1 MSVAHSWL
9 SPQLGQ
15 RAINFVARDRAALD
29 VDQTVGIAPEKT
41 DHSVL
46 RMHGDTIA
54 ISILFGGR
62 DDRPHGQILEL
73 ADALQNVADLAP
85 FDRELVLA
93 IDVLIS
99 AAATTPEVWTL
110 RRDAMRRAFFNID
123 KFCFGELF
131 FLANDFG
138 RDRLALDRVR
148 NEDGFAL
155 LPSDAFP
162 AESDVF
168 DF

>member
-41 DHSVL
+41 DRSVL
-46 RMHGDTIA
+46 RVHGDTIA

-73 ADALQNVADLAP
+73 ADALQHVADLAP

-99 AAATTPEVWTL
+99 AAAATPEVWTL
-110 RRDAMRRAFFNID
+110 RRDGMRRAFFNID
-123 KFCFGELF
+123 KSCYGERSF
-131 FLANDFG
+131 FADNFG
-138 RDRLALDRVR
+138 RDLLALARVL
-148 NEDGFAL
+148 ND
-155 LPSDAFP
+155 
-162 AESDVF
+162 
-168 DF
+168 DFFVL